1 MGDAMKNLMIL
12 PTANLEWGFW
22 GTSERNGY
30 DAPMAWDA
38 ASRALAEAFK
48 LSPEQTRD
56 LLDARFGRH
65 LADDLSFIKGGPT
78 TAQAIIDHINC
89 RVADREWHSTFA
101 RAVREIKSA

>member
-1 MGDAMKNLMIL
+1 MKNLTIL

-22 GTSERNGY
+22 GTSIHNGY
-30 DAPMAWDA
+30 DAPMSWDA
-38 ASRALAEAFK
+38 ASRVLAEAFK

-78 TAQAIIDHINC
+78 NAQAITDHINS
-89 RVADREWHSTFA
+89 RLADRKWRSTFE
-101 RAVREIKSA
+101 RAVREVKSA